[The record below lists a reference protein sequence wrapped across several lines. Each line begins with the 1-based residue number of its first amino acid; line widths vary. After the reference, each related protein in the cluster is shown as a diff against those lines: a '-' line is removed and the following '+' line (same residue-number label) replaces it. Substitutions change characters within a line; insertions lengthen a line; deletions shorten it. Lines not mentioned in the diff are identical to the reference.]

1 MTRNFLTRV
10 PESHLAKFFLESK
23 VLKILCQTTYMFKTG
38 QKSYIIDRKTGL
50 SDQVLKFLNVPANSQ
65 FQITSS
71 LGITSNDVFQ
81 QLRFYGIKEFDHFE
95 KSPGTSHFIS

>member
-1 MTRNFLTRV
+1 
-10 PESHLAKFFLESK
+10 
-23 VLKILCQTTYMFKTG
+23 MFKTG

-81 QLRFYGIKEFDHFE
+81 ELRFYGIKEFDYSK
-95 KSPGTSHFIS
+95 KSTGKSRFISWNQN